1 MDKGSARREAFLKH
15 AAERYD
21 RMVERAGPASGD
33 VFDDIEEQAEQ
44 MGREATRDLIGARLE
59 VEETRQADEVAC
71 PACGQPMRRPP
82 TAAERTL
89 DTASGGVRYRRR
101 HAICDR
107 CGDSFSP
114 AGPPVEDPPS
124 RSLEPSPAQ
133 GV

>member
-1 MDKGSARREAFLKH
+1 
-15 AAERYD
+15 
-21 RMVERAGPASGD
+21 MVERAGPESGD

-59 VEETRQADEVAC
+59 AEEARQGEDVAC
-71 PACGQPMRRPP
+71 PECGRPMRRPP
-82 TAAERTL
+82 TAGERAL

-101 HAICDR
+101 HALCDR
-107 CGDSFSP
+107 CRNSFSP

-124 RSLEPSPAQ
+124 GAVGPPPAQ